1 MRWSIN
7 RRNGFLNKTSKI
19 ATFSK
24 VIIHIALLLLA
35 AVLLVSVNMQSHQAM
50 PSFSLPLTFEG
61 VYSQNGGEWKSL
73 DENTKF
79 NALDGDLV
87 LRGNFGERQQYLEEG
102 TVISCYLDYIMIT
115 ITINDEI
122 VYGGY
127 PYSEALIRDLC
138 SKVWVTWET
147 PQMGPEDEIEIR
159 LHNPYRFGNADAYDE
174 FLQMIYPGTAERL
187 LSQFEK
193 KTLPEWMTGFGM
205 LICALVLLGMALA
218 GFLQRHKNT
227 YLFVAGGLMV
237 LFAGCFVML
246 DTIDISLLNPNYVMN
261 AYARQICLMLFIFEL
276 FAITRRFLSGTPQ
289 MIAAWVTAV
298 SAGVDAVL
306 MLVSLV
312 SGRTLFGLMLPWS
325 VVHVILLVL
334 MVLLCVYQLWSHK
347 GEIHLMLCGGCVLY
361 ATVLLEVL
369 NSFTCWW
376 EDLVL
381 VKAVFTLLL
390 LIYLVL
396 EIRQIPRNYLAA
408 LREEKLAAELKES
421 RVMLSLG
428 QIRSHFIY
436 NVLAAINYT
445 GQQDAK
451 KANNAVECF
460 VRYLRSNVDVLQN
473 DQLIP
478 FEQELAHLR
487 DYVALEKIHY
497 DEEIRFEEQLEE
509 TDFLIPPLVLQP
521 LVENAIH
528 HGFDKMQ
535 RQGTIKLRV
544 TRSVDSMILV
554 VSDDGEG
561 FDQTKPVR
569 EGAVG
574 VGNVRF
580 RLEHM
585 IGGRMNIESHPGEG
599 TIVTIMMPYLRDASS
614 ATTIAH

>member
-1 MRWSIN
+1 M
-7 RRNGFLNKTSKI
+7 
-19 ATFSK
+19 
-24 VIIHIALLLLA
+24 ALLLLA
-35 AVLLVSVNMQSHQAM
+35 AVLLVSVNMQSHQAI
-50 PSFSLPLTFEG
+50 PSFSFPLTFEG
-61 VYSQNGGEWKSL
+61 VYSQNGGEWKTL
-73 DENTKF
+73 EKNTRIS
-79 NALDGDLV
+79 ALDGDLV
-87 LRGNFGERQQYLEEG
+87 LRGTFGESQQYLEEG
-102 TVISCYLDYIMIT
+102 TVISCYLDYIMLT

-127 PYSEALIRDLC
+127 PYSEAVIRDLC

-147 PQMGPEDEIEIR
+147 PQLGEEDEIEIR
-159 LHNPYRFGNADAYDE
+159 LHNPYRYGNANAYDE

-187 LSQFEK
+187 LSRFEK

-205 LICALVLLGMALA
+205 LICALVLLGMSLA
-218 GFLQRHKNT
+218 GFVQRHKNT
-227 YLFVAGGLMV
+227 YLFMSGGLMV
-237 LFAGCFVML
+237 LFAGVFVMF

-261 AYARQICLMLFIFEL
+261 AYARQICLMLFVFEL
-276 FAITRRFLSGTPQ
+276 FGLTRRFLSGTPQ
-289 MIAAWVTAV
+289 KIAGLVTAV

-306 MLVSLV
+306 MFVSLV
-312 SGRTLFGLMLPWS
+312 TGRTLFGLMLPWS
-325 VVHVILLVL
+325 VVHVILLVW

-347 GEIHLMLCGGCVLY
+347 GKTHLMLCAGCVLY
-361 ATVLLEVL
+361 ATVLLGVL
-369 NSFTCWW
+369 NGFACWW
-376 EDLVL
+376 DDLLL
-381 VKAVFTLLL
+381 VKVVFTVLL
-390 LIYLVL
+390 LIYLIM
-396 EIRQIPRNYLAA
+396 EIGQIPRNYLAA

-436 NVLAAINYT
+436 NVLTAINYT
-445 GQQDAK
+445 GQHDAK

-561 FDQTKPVR
+561 FDQSKPMR
-569 EGAVG
+569 DGAVG

-599 TIVTIMMPYLRDASS
+599 TKVTILMPYLRDVPSVPMPGSKA
-614 ATTIAH
+614 

>member
-1 MRWSIN
+1 M
-7 RRNGFLNKTSKI
+7 
-19 ATFSK
+19 
-24 VIIHIALLLLA
+24 
-35 AVLLVSVNMQSHQAM
+35 
-50 PSFSLPLTFEG
+50 
-61 VYSQNGGEWKSL
+61 
-73 DENTKF
+73 
-79 NALDGDLV
+79 
-87 LRGNFGERQQYLEEG
+87 
-102 TVISCYLDYIMIT
+102 
-115 ITINDEI
+115 
-122 VYGGY
+122 
-127 PYSEALIRDLC
+127 IRDLC
-138 SKVWVTWET
+138 SKVGVTRET
-147 PQMGPEDEIEIR
+147 PRLGPEDEIEIR
-159 LHNPYRFGNADAYDE
+159 LHNPYRFGNADAYNE

-193 KTLPEWMTGFGM
+193 KTLPEWMTGYGM
-205 LICALVLLGMALA
+205 LICALVLLGMSLV
-218 GFLQRHKNT
+218 GFVQRHKNT
-227 YLFVAGGLMV
+227 YLFVSGGLMV
-237 LFAGCFVML
+237 LFAGCFVMF

-261 AYARQICLMLFIFEL
+261 AYARQICLMLVVFEL
-276 FAITRRFLSGTPQ
+276 FALTRRFLSGIPQ
-289 MIAAWVTAV
+289 KIAGLATAV

-306 MLVSLV
+306 MFVSLV
-312 SGRTLFGLMLPWS
+312 TGRTLFGLMLPWS

-334 MVLLCVYQLWSHK
+334 MALLCVYQLWSQK
-347 GEIHLMLCGGCVLY
+347 CETYLMLCGGCVLY
-361 ATVLLEVL
+361 ATMLLEVL
-369 NSFTCWW
+369 NCYTCWW

-396 EIRQIPRNYLAA
+396 EIRKIPRNYLAA

-487 DYVALEKIHY
+487 DYVALEKIH
-497 DEEIRFEEQLEE
+497 
-509 TDFLIPPLVLQP
+509 
-521 LVENAIH
+521 
-528 HGFDKMQ
+528 HGFDKIQ

-561 FDQTKPVR
+561 FDQSKPMR
-569 EGAVG
+569 DGAVG

-585 IGGRMNIESHPGEG
+585 IGGTMHIESRQGEG
-599 TIVTIMMPYLRDASS
+599 TTVTIIMPYKPVG
-614 ATTIAH
+614 TV

>member
-1 MRWSIN
+1 M
-7 RRNGFLNKTSKI
+7 
-19 ATFSK
+19 
-24 VIIHIALLLLA
+24 ALLLLA
-35 AVLLVSVNMQSHQAM
+35 AVLLVSVNMQSHQAI

-61 VYSQNGGEWKSL
+61 VYSQNGGEWKTL
-73 DENTKF
+73 EKNTRIS
-79 NALDGDLV
+79 ALDGDLV
-87 LRGNFGERQQYLEEG
+87 LRGTFGESQQYLEEG
-102 TVISCYLDYIMIT
+102 TVISCYLDYIMLT

-127 PYSEALIRDLC
+127 PYSEAVIRDLC

-147 PQMGPEDEIEIR
+147 PQLGEEDEIEIR
-159 LHNPYRFGNADAYDE
+159 LHNPYRYGNANAYDE

-205 LICALVLLGMALA
+205 LICALVLLGMSLA
-218 GFLQRHKNT
+218 GFVQRHKNT
-227 YLFVAGGLMV
+227 YLFMSGGLMV
-237 LFAGCFVML
+237 LFAGVFVMC

-261 AYARQICLMLFIFEL
+261 AYARQICLMLFVFEL
-276 FAITRRFLSGTPQ
+276 FGLTRRFLSGTPQ
-289 MIAAWVTAV
+289 KIAGLVTAV

-306 MLVSLV
+306 MFVSLV
-312 SGRTLFGLMLPWS
+312 TGRTLFGLMLPWS
-325 VVHVILLVL
+325 VVHVILLVW

-347 GEIHLMLCGGCVLY
+347 GKTHLMLCAGCVLY
-361 ATVLLEVL
+361 ATVLLGVL
-369 NSFTCWW
+369 NGFACWW
-376 EDLVL
+376 DDLLL
-381 VKAVFTLLL
+381 VKVVFTVLL
-390 LIYLVL
+390 LIYLIM
-396 EIRQIPRNYLAA
+396 EIGQIPRNYLAA

-436 NVLAAINYT
+436 NVLTAINYT

-497 DEEIRFEEQLEE
+497 DEHIGFVEELQAG
-509 TDFLIPPLVLQP
+509 DFLMPPLVLQP

-528 HGFDKMQ
+528 HGFDKME
-535 RQGTIKLRV
+535 RSGSITLRV
-544 TRSVDSMILV
+544 TRSEETVMIV
-554 VSDDGEG
+554 VADDGAG
-561 FDQTKPVR
+561 FDQSNPVR
-569 EGAVG
+569 TGAVG
-574 VGNVRF
+574 VENVRF
-580 RLEHM
+580 RLENM
-585 IGGRMNIESHPGEG
+585 IGGTMEIKSRPGEG
-599 TIVTIMMPYLRDASS
+599 TRVILTMPY
-614 ATTIAH
+614 HPVE